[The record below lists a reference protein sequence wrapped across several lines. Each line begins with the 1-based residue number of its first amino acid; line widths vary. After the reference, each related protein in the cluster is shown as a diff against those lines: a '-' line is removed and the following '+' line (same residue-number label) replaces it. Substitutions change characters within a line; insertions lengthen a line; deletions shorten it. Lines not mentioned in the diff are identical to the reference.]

1 MDYRET
7 AGQVLAAVGGESN
20 VNSLTHC
27 ATRLRFK
34 IKDGGSVDKAKLEAT
49 PGVVAV
55 VEAGGQL
62 QVVIGN
68 EVPNVHAAIGE
79 QSKLTSGEQGAP
91 APGGSLAARAIDMI
105 SSIFLPLLWPMA
117 GAGMLKAMLA
127 LVAKFG
133 WISTASNE
141 YLVMN
146 AAGDAL
152 FYFLPVLLAATA
164 AKRFQA
170 NMYVAMAIAGAL
182 LYPAII
188 QLHDAGK
195 AVHFFGVP
203 MVLISYASSVLPI
216 LIAVWAQS
224 HVERLLDK
232 VLHSSVRNF
241 LTPMLTLALVVPLTL
256 LTIGPLADYAG
267 KGVSSGVTWV
277 FGLSPIIGGALLG
290 GFWQVLVISGVHWG
304 VVPVM
309 INDLSTQGHSVLSG
323 PLISSVLAQVG
334 AGLAVFLRTRNRS
347 LKSLAGPASA
357 SGFLAGVTEPLVYG
371 VTLRL
376 KKPFIYAC
384 VAAAVGGGIASAGGS
399 AANTFVLASALTLP
413 AYLSVGNFTLQVIGS
428 AVAMALAFGLT
439 MALGFKDIPEETE
452 ESNAPAAGTTGPVQV
467 AAPVAGAVLPLA
479 EVPDPMFSA
488 GLLGDGA
495 AITPSVGQVH
505 APVEGTL
512 VSAMPHAYGIR
523 TPEGVEVLVHVGIDT
538 VQLEGRHFNPVA
550 VQGTEVELGQLLGE
564 FDIDAILAE
573 GYDPVTMVVVTA
585 APEQLGPVTATEHTE
600 LRSGEALL
608 TLA

>member
-1 MDYRET
+1 MNHRTT
-7 AGQVLAAVGGESN
+7 AERVLAGVGGEQN
-20 VNSLTHC
+20 VASLAHC

-34 IKDGGSVDKAKLEAT
+34 VKDATAVDKSSLEAT

-68 EVPNVHAAIGE
+68 EVPRVFAEIGAIATLGDAADGN
-79 QSKLTSGEQGAP
+79 AP
-91 APGGSLAARAIDMI
+91 KGSLLARTIDMI
-105 SSIFLPLLWPMA
+105 SGIFLPLLWPMA
-117 GAGMLKAMLA
+117 GAGMLKALLA
-127 LVAKFG
+127 LVVKVG
-133 WISTASNE
+133 WLSAASNE
-141 YLVMN
+141 SLVLN

-164 AKRFQA
+164 AKRFGA
-170 NMYVAMAIAGAL
+170 NQYVSMAIAGSL
-182 LYPAII
+182 LYPAIV
-188 QLHDAGK
+188 QLHDKGE
-195 AVHFFGVP
+195 AVHFLGLP

-216 LIAVWAQS
+216 LLAVWVQS
-224 HVERLLDK
+224 QVERFFGR
-232 VLHSSVRNF
+232 VLHSSVRSF
-241 LTPMLTLALVVPLTL
+241 LTPMLTLAVVVPVTL
-256 LTIGPLADYAG
+256 LSIGPLADYAG

-277 FGLSPIIGGALLG
+277 FGLSPFVGGALLG
-290 GFWQVLVISGVHWG
+290 GFWQVLVMFGLHWG

-323 PLISSVLAQVG
+323 PLVPAVLAQVG
-334 AGLAVFLRTRNRS
+334 AGAAVFLRTRNRG
-347 LKSLAGPASA
+347 LKGLAGTGAV

-384 VAAAVGGGIASAGGS
+384 VAAAVGGGIACSGGS
-399 AANTFVLASALTLP
+399 AANTFALASALTLP
-413 AYLSVGNFTLQVIGS
+413 AYLSVGNFTLQLIGC
-428 AVAMALAFGLT
+428 AVALGLGFALT
-439 MALGFKDIPEETE
+439 MVLGFKDIPEEASEAE
-452 ESNAPAAGTTGPVQV
+452 ETPTTAGSGPVEV
-467 AAPVAGAVLPLA
+467 TAPVAGAVLPLDQ
-479 EVPDPMFSA
+479 VPDPMFSA

-495 AITPSVGQVH
+495 AITPSSGEVH

-523 TPEGVEVLVHVGIDT
+523 THDGVEVLVHVGIDT
-538 VQLEGRHFNPVA
+538 VQLHGEHFTQA
-550 VQGTEVELGQLLGE
+550 VQQGAEVEQGQLLGE
-564 FDIDAILAE
+564 FDIDAILAA

-585 APEQLGPVTATEHTE
+585 APDELGPVTPTDSTE